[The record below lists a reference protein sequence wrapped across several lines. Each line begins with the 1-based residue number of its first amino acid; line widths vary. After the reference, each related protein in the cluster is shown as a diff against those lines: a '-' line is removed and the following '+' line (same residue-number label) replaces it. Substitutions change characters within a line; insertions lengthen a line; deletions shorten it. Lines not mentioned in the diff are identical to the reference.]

1 MSPLLSGTLGCR
13 AAGWNVT
20 CPHSSLQCEL
30 CRAKFGFVHHNM
42 HGTLHC
48 VFSSAFKDSLSV
60 CVCVLP
66 GFIEVFSC
74 VGHST
79 GGSQPLTQRS
89 CGHVHKLLLL
99 LACKYKTSI
108 LHFGIFSVRM
118 KMQPWQQLQSA
129 SSQRGAE
136 DGPSAC
142 KLLFSVSP
150 TWARKLKGSTNL
162 TDGCSHGH
170 RKHL

>member
-1 MSPLLSGTLGCR
+1 MSALLSGTLGCR

-20 CPHSSLQCEL
+20 CPRSSLQREL
-30 CRAKFGFVHHNM
+30 CRAQFAYVYHNM
-42 HGTLHC
+42 HGTQFIC
-48 VFSSAFKDSLSV
+48 V

-66 GFIEVFSC
+66 GFIKVFSC

-99 LACKYKTSI
+99 LACKHKTCIS
-108 LHFGIFSVRM
+108 HFGIFSARM
-118 KMQPWQQLQSA
+118 KMQPRQQLQSA

-136 DGPSAC
+136 DGLSAC
-142 KLLFSVSP
+142 KLLFSASP
-150 TWARKLKGSTNL
+150 NWAKTLVASTNL
-162 TDGCSHGH
+162 TEGCSHGH
-170 RKHL
+170 RKRL